1 MSRAIKKQGGEIM
14 NPYTLYEMALGSGLT
29 EAQAK
34 REMQLY
40 CVEVGLDPLWLLFF
54 AHSTVGLYWKISY

>member
-1 MSRAIKKQGGEIM
+1 MSKAIQKQGGEIM

-34 REMQLY
+34 HEMKLY
-40 CVEVGLDPLWLLFF
+40 CVEVGLDPLCP
-54 AHSTVGLYWKISY
+54 

>member
-1 MSRAIKKQGGEIM
+1 MKNSETKEEKMARAIQKQGGEIL

-29 EAQAK
+29 EAEAK

-40 CVEVGLDPLWLLFF
+40 CVEVGLDPLCP
-54 AHSTVGLYWKISY
+54 